1 MADLK
6 IYNNGENK
14 ILFSAGDRI
23 IRQPYEFARGFEKVP
38 NVYLKLDI
46 GGLLNQDEGW
56 TVLSWLNGQQ
66 TTGESCHLCIRTNLY
81 AYRWSVTDSG
91 LSLLRRDTT
100 SLVGG
105 WNMLKPELYGISTD
119 IMRTG
124 LRIVDPGAMGNVN
137 DILIGAYSTTPAGA
151 VVQSNPGGRND
162 ELFIFNRT
170 ISEGEYRYIYQN
182 GIGSEAQ
189 TQSGLVGRY
198 NFNVAEIIDNGSG
211 NAVVIRNI
219 STHNNA
225 LKHIDYIGLPAG
237 TLQEQLDYANQNT
250 LKVFR
255 E

>member
-23 IRQPYEFARGFEKVP
+23 IRQPYDFVRGFEKVP

-46 GGLLNQDEGW
+46 GGLLTQDAGW
-56 TVLSWLNGQQ
+56 TVLAWFNGQQ
-66 TTGESCHLCIRTNLY
+66 PSGVSCHLCIRTNLY

-91 LSLLRRDTT
+91 LSLLHRDTT

-105 WNMLKPELYGISTD
+105 WNMLKPELKGISTER
-119 IMRTG
+119 MHAG
-124 LRIVDPGAMGNVN
+124 LRIVSPGAEGNVN
-137 DILIGAYSTTPAGA
+137 DILIGAYSTSPAGGII
-151 VVQSNPGGRND
+151 QSAAGGRND

-170 ISEGEYRYIYQN
+170 ISDGEYRYIYQN
-182 GIGSEAQ
+182 GIGSESQ
-189 TQSGLVGRY
+189 LQSGLVGRY
-198 NFNVAEIIDNGSG
+198 NFNTAEILNNGSG
-211 NAVVIRNI
+211 DAVVIRNV
-219 STHNNA
+219 STHNDA
-225 LKHIDYIGLPAG
+225 LRHIDYIGLPAG

-250 LKVFR
+250 LKAFR